1 MNNNFIFI
9 GRLTKNPELRYT
21 SSNKA
26 VTQID
31 LAIANTKD
39 DTTFVSI
46 TLFEKMAE
54 NVCKYCEKGDL
65 IGFQG
70 SVKNHNWED
79 NKGNKHYDYTFMAN
93 KMSFLQSKSN
103 SQTEQKKSEM
113 VEKKATDEQI
123 YADFGDSIE
132 ISDEDICF

>member
-9 GRLTKNPELRYT
+9 GRLTKSPELRYT

-39 DTTFVSI
+39 DTTFVPI

-70 SVKNHNWED
+70 SVKNHNWKD

-93 KMSFLQSKSN
+93 RMSFLQTKTN
-103 SQTEQKKSEM
+103 NQQEPKQAENVKKS
-113 VEKKATDEQI
+113 TDEQI

-132 ISDEDICF
+132 ISEDDIAF

>member
-9 GRLTKNPELRYT
+9 GRLTKSPELRYT

-39 DTTFVSI
+39 DTTFVPI

-93 KMSFLQSKSN
+93 RMSFLQTKTN
-103 SQTEQKKSEM
+103 NQQEPKQAENVKKS
-113 VEKKATDEQI
+113 TDEQI

>member
-1 MNNNFIFI
+1 MNNNFFFI
-9 GRLTKNPELRYT
+9 GRLTKNPELKYT

-39 DTTFVSI
+39 DTTFVPI

-54 NVCKYCEKGDL
+54 NVCEYCEKGDL

>member
-1 MNNNFIFI
+1 MNKGVIV
-9 GRLTKNPELRYT
+9 GRLVRNPELRYT

-31 LAIANTKD
+31 LAVQNGKD
-39 DTTFVSI
+39 DVTFVPI

-93 KMSFLQSKSN
+93 RMSFLQTKTN
-103 SQTEQKKSEM
+103 NQQEPKQAENVKKS
-113 VEKKATDEQI
+113 TDEQI

>member
-9 GRLTKNPELRYT
+9 GRISKDLELRYT
-21 SSNKA
+21 KDNKA
-26 VTQID
+26 VCEVNI
-31 LAIANTKD
+31 AIQNGKD
-39 DTTFVSI
+39 DVTFVSI

>member
-9 GRLTKNPELRYT
+9 GRLTRSPELRYT

-26 VTQID
+26 VVQVD
-31 LAIANTKD
+31 LAISNTKD

-54 NVCKYCEKGDL
+54 NVHKYCEKGDL

-70 SVKNHNWED
+70 CVKNHNWED
-79 NKGNKHYDYTFMAN
+79 SKGVKHYDYTFMAN
-93 KMSFLQSKSN
+93 RMSFLQTKTN
-103 SQTEQKKSEM
+103 NQQEPKQAENVKKS
-113 VEKKATDEQI
+113 TDEQI

-132 ISDEDICF
+132 ISDDDIAF

>member
-1 MNNNFIFI
+1 MNNNFFFI

-39 DTTFVSI
+39 DTTFVPI

-93 KMSFLQSKSN
+93 RMSFLQTKTN
-103 SQTEQKKSEM
+103 NQQEPKQAENVKKS
-113 VEKKATDEQI
+113 TDEQI

-132 ISDEDICF
+132 ISDDDIAF

>member
-1 MNNNFIFI
+1 MNNNFFFI
-9 GRLTKNPELRYT
+9 GRLTKNPELKYT

-26 VTQID
+26 VSQVD
-31 LAIANTKD
+31 LAITNTKD

-54 NVCKYCEKGDL
+54 NVHKYCEKGDL

-70 SVKNHNWED
+70 CVKNHNWED
-79 NKGNKHYDYTFMAN
+79 SKGVKHYDYTFLAN
-93 KMSFLQSKSN
+93 RMSFLQTKTN
-103 SQTEQKKSEM
+103 NQQEPKQAENVKKS
-113 VEKKATDEQI
+113 TDEQI

-132 ISDEDICF
+132 ISDDDIAF

>member
-9 GRLTKNPELRYT
+9 GRLTKSPELRYT

-31 LAIANTKD
+31 LAVQNGKD
-39 DTTFVSI
+39 DVTFVPI

-93 KMSFLQSKSN
+93 RMSFLQTKTNNQQESKQAEN
-103 SQTEQKKSEM
+103 VKKS
-113 VEKKATDEQI
+113 TDEQI

-132 ISDEDICF
+132 ISDDDIAF

>member
-9 GRLTKNPELRYT
+9 GRLTKKPELRYT

-31 LAIANTKD
+31 LAVQNGKD
-39 DTTFVSI
+39 DVTFVPI
-46 TLFEKMAE
+46 TLFGNIAE
-54 NVCKYCEKGDL
+54 NVCKYCEKGDQV
-65 IGFQG
+65 GFQG
-70 SVKNHNWED
+70 IVKNHNWED

-93 KMSFLQSKSN
+93 RMSFLQTKAN
-103 SQTEQKKSEM
+103 NQQEPKQAENVKKS
-113 VEKKATDEQI
+113 TDEQI

-132 ISDEDICF
+132 ISEDDIAF

>member
-1 MNNNFIFI
+1 MNNNFFFI
-9 GRLTKNPELRYT
+9 GRLTKNPELKYT

-26 VTQID
+26 VAQVD
-31 LAIANTKD
+31 LAITNTKD

-79 NKGNKHYDYTFMAN
+79 NKGNKHYDYTFLAN
-93 KMSFLQSKSN
+93 RMSFLQTKTN
-103 SQTEQKKSEM
+103 NQQEPKQAENVKKS
-113 VEKKATDEQI
+113 TDEQI

-132 ISDEDICF
+132 ISEDDIAF

>member
-9 GRLTKNPELRYT
+9 GRLTKSPELRYT

-31 LAIANTKD
+31 LAVQNGKD
-39 DTTFVSI
+39 DVTFVPI

-79 NKGNKHYDYTFMAN
+79 NKGNKHYDYTFLAN
-93 KMSFLQSKSN
+93 RMSFLQTKTN
-103 SQTEQKKSEM
+103 NQVEQKKSETP
-113 VEKKATDEQI
+113 EKKSTDEQI
-123 YADFGDSIE
+123 YADFGDAIE
-132 ISDEDICF
+132 IDESDIAF

>member
-9 GRLTKNPELRYT
+9 GRLTKSPELRYT

-26 VTQID
+26 VTQVD
-31 LAIANTKD
+31 LAITNTKD
-39 DTTFVSI
+39 DTTFVPI
-46 TLFEKMAE
+46 TTFGKTAE
-54 NVCKYCEKGDL
+54 NICEYCEKGDL

-132 ISDEDICF
+132 ISDEDIAF

>member
-26 VTQID
+26 VTQVD
-31 LAIANTKD
+31 LAVQNGKD
-39 DTTFVSI
+39 DVTFVPI
-46 TLFEKMAE
+46 TLFGNIAE
-54 NVCKYCEKGDL
+54 NVHKYCEKGDQV
-65 IGFQG
+65 GFQG
-70 SVKNHNWED
+70 IVKNHNWED
-79 NKGNKHYDYTFMAN
+79 TKGNKHYDYTFMAN
-93 KMSFLQSKSN
+93 RMSFLQTKTN
-103 SQTEQKKSEM
+103 NQQEPKQAENVKKS
-113 VEKKATDEQI
+113 TDEQI

>member
-9 GRLTKNPELRYT
+9 GRLTKSPELRYT

-26 VTQID
+26 VPQID
-31 LAIANTKD
+31 LAITNTKD
-39 DTTFVSI
+39 DTTFVPI

-79 NKGNKHYDYTFMAN
+79 AEGKRHYDYTFMAN
-93 KMSFLQSKSN
+93 RMSFLQTKTN
-103 SQTEQKKSEM
+103 NQQEPKQAENVKKS
-113 VEKKATDEQI
+113 TDEQI

-132 ISDEDICF
+132 ISDDDIAF

>member
-9 GRLTKNPELRYT
+9 GRLTKSPELRYT
-21 SSNKA
+21 SSNKSVA
-26 VTQID
+26 QID
-31 LAIANTKD
+31 LAVQNGKD
-39 DTTFVSI
+39 DVTFVPI

-79 NKGNKHYDYTFMAN
+79 SKGNKHYDYTFMAN
-93 KMSFLQSKSN
+93 RMSFLQTKTN
-103 SQTEQKKSEM
+103 NQQEPKQAENVKKS
-113 VEKKATDEQI
+113 TDEQI

-132 ISDEDICF
+132 ISEDDIAF

>member
-9 GRLTKNPELRYT
+9 GRLTKSPELRYT

-31 LAIANTKD
+31 LAITNTKD
-39 DTTFVSI
+39 DTTFVPI

-79 NKGNKHYDYTFMAN
+79 AEGKRHYDYTFMAN
-93 KMSFLQSKSN
+93 RMSFLQTKTNNQQESKQAEN
-103 SQTEQKKSEM
+103 VKKS
-113 VEKKATDEQI
+113 TDEQI

-132 ISDEDICF
+132 ISDDDIAF

>member
-9 GRLTKNPELRYT
+9 GRLTKSPELRYT

-31 LAIANTKD
+31 LAVQNGKD
-39 DTTFVSI
+39 DVTFVPI

-93 KMSFLQSKSN
+93 RTSFLQTKTN
-103 SQTEQKKSEM
+103 NQQEPKQAENVKKS
-113 VEKKATDEQI
+113 TDEQI

-132 ISDEDICF
+132 ISDDDIAF

>member
-1 MNNNFIFI
+1 MNNNFFFI
-9 GRLTKNPELRYT
+9 GRLTRNPELRYT

-31 LAIANTKD
+31 LAIQNVKD
-39 DTTFVSI
+39 DVTFVPI
-46 TLFEKMAE
+46 TLFGNIAE

-70 SVKNHNWED
+70 CVKNHNWED
-79 NKGNKHYDYTFMAN
+79 SKGVKHYDYTFLAN
-93 KMSFLQSKSN
+93 RMSFLQTKTN
-103 SQTEQKKSEM
+103 NQQEQKQAENVKKS
-113 VEKKATDEQI
+113 TDEQI

-132 ISDEDICF
+132 ISDDDIAF

>member
-9 GRLTKNPELRYT
+9 GRLTRDPELRYT

-26 VTQID
+26 LTQID
-31 LAIANTKD
+31 LAIQNGKD
-39 DTTFVSI
+39 DTTFVPI

-93 KMSFLQSKSN
+93 RMSFLQTKTN
-103 SQTEQKKSEM
+103 NQQEPKQAENVKKS
-113 VEKKATDEQI
+113 TDEQI

-132 ISDEDICF
+132 ISEDDIAF

>member
-1 MNNNFIFI
+1 MNNNFFFI
-9 GRLTKNPELRYT
+9 GRLTRNPELKYT

-26 VTQID
+26 VAQVD

-39 DTTFVSI
+39 DTTFVPI

-79 NKGNKHYDYTFMAN
+79 SKGVKHYDYTFMAN
-93 KMSFLQSKSN
+93 RMSFLQTKTN
-103 SQTEQKKSEM
+103 NQQEPKQAENVKKS
-113 VEKKATDEQI
+113 TDEQI

-132 ISDEDICF
+132 ISDDDIAF

>member
-9 GRLTKNPELRYT
+9 GRLTKSPELRYT

-31 LAIANTKD
+31 LAITNTKD
-39 DTTFVSI
+39 DTTFVPI

-54 NVCKYCEKGDL
+54 NVCKCCEKGDL

-79 NKGNKHYDYTFMAN
+79 AEGKRHYDYTFMAN
-93 KMSFLQSKSN
+93 RMSFLQTKTN
-103 SQTEQKKSEM
+103 NQQEPKQAENVKKS
-113 VEKKATDEQI
+113 TDEQI

-132 ISDEDICF
+132 ISDDDIAF

>member
-1 MNNNFIFI
+1 MNNNFFFI

-26 VTQID
+26 VAQVD

-39 DTTFVSI
+39 DTTFVQI

-54 NVCKYCEKGDL
+54 NVHKYCEKGDL

-93 KMSFLQSKSN
+93 RMSFLQTKTN
-103 SQTEQKKSEM
+103 NQQEPKQAENVKKS
-113 VEKKATDEQI
+113 TDEQI

-132 ISDEDICF
+132 ISDDDIAF

>member
-1 MNNNFIFI
+1 MNNNFFFI
-9 GRLTKNPELRYT
+9 GRLTRNPELRYT

-31 LAIANTKD
+31 LAVQNGKD
-39 DTTFVSI
+39 DVTFVPI

-79 NKGNKHYDYTFMAN
+79 NKGNQHYDYTFMAN
-93 KMSFLQSKSN
+93 RMSFLQTKTN
-103 SQTEQKKSEM
+103 NQQEPKQTENVKKS
-113 VEKKATDEQI
+113 TDEQI

-132 ISDEDICF
+132 ISDDDIAF

>member
-1 MNNNFIFI
+1 MNNNFFFI
-9 GRLTKNPELRYT
+9 GRLTKNPELKYT

-31 LAIANTKD
+31 LAVQNGKD
-39 DTTFVSI
+39 DVTFVPI

-93 KMSFLQSKSN
+93 RMSFLQTKTN
-103 SQTEQKKSEM
+103 NQQEPKQAENVKKS
-113 VEKKATDEQI
+113 TDEQI

-132 ISDEDICF
+132 ISDDDIAF

>member
-31 LAIANTKD
+31 LAVQNGKD
-39 DTTFVSI
+39 DVTFVPI
-46 TLFEKMAE
+46 TLFGNIAE
-54 NVCKYCEKGDL
+54 NVHKYCEKGDQV
-65 IGFQG
+65 GFQG
-70 SVKNHNWED
+70 IVKNHNWED

-93 KMSFLQSKSN
+93 RMSFLQTKPN
-103 SQTEQKKSEM
+103 NQVEQKKLETP
-113 VEKKATDEQI
+113 EKKSTDEQI
-123 YADFGDSIE
+123 YADFGDAIE
-132 ISDEDICF
+132 IDESDIAF